1 MDRPRRGPPS
11 ASDSAAP
18 TTGDLMEH
26 APSRQRRRRRH
37 KAAVWLRRPAS
48 WAPALGVHDGSQQ
61 VRVVN
66 ASPVI
71 VQQDEGLFQLRG
83 LRAMCC
89 VETPQQPTWTFIT
102 IRQDA
107 KHRLDRPGV
116 ESPGLRPARP
126 NVRSKYVTSRLLK
139 WSSLSRPPQAMISSC
154 AIRPSPWR
162 SQLPALNSLGSRP
175 WSDMNI
181 STRWQANSMAQVPR
195 VQCVPTTTA
204 TYSMEPQSCCQA
216 VSISLGSPSGRVLP
230 LPILRPEGSVP
241 RRSTMGRLLWCECIC
256 PG

>member
-37 KAAVWLRRPAS
+37 KAAEWLRRPAS

-126 NVRSKYVTSRLLK
+126 NVRSKRIQWPRFRESNAYPQQQ
-139 WSSLSRPPQAMISSC
+139 RPTPWNPKVA
-154 AIRPSPWR
+154 ARPSPYP
-162 SQLPALNSLGSRP
+162 L
-175 WSDMNI
+175 
-181 STRWQANSMAQVPR
+181 VPR
-195 VQCVPTTTA
+195 VA
-204 TYSMEPQSCCQA
+204 ESF
-216 VSISLGSPSGRVLP
+216 LSPFFDQKGLFRVAP
-230 LPILRPEGSVP
+230 PWGDCFGANASAPFEVVES
-241 RRSTMGRLLWCECIC
+241 SD
-256 PG
+256 